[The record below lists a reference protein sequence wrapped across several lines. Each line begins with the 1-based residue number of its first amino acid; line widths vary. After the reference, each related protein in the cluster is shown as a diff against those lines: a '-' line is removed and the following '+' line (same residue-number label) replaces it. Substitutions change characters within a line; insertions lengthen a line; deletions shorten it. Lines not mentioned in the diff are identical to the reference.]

1 MASLNMSSLNDD
13 LRIRAAWLYY
23 KEGMT
28 QDQVAREL
36 GTTRT
41 KVLRMLAAAR
51 QDGSVQVRIISK
63 LSRSVEL
70 ERELE
75 RKFGLERA
83 LIIPAPTNPDM
94 VHEMVGMILGE
105 YLTDSLRENMTIG
118 LGWGRTL
125 NYCLNAISP
134 QQLAGLSIVSLL
146 GGLTRVS
153 RANPAELAWR
163 VGDRLS
169 AQSFLI
175 AAPVF
180 APDEQ
185 TRRALLV
192 HAGIDE
198 VFRRAEN
205 LDMAVISVGD
215 FSSTSI
221 FKQYQL
227 WEEKEIDSLQK
238 TGAVGDVLFHAI
250 DAEGQ
255 ILDHEINRRVIAV
268 HPHSLKSARKIVL
281 ASGGMSKSVC
291 FPAAMKLLKPHVIVT
306 DEELGESLLAGSSYA
321 D

>member
-1 MASLNMSSLNDD
+1 MSSLNDD

-36 GTTRT
+36 DTTRT

-83 LIIPAPTNPDM
+83 LVIPSPTNPDM

-105 YLTDSLRENMTIG
+105 YLTDSLHENMTIG

-163 VGDRLS
+163 VGGRLS

-185 TRRALLV
+185 TRRALLG

-198 VFRRAEN
+198 VFKRAEN
-205 LDMAVISVGD
+205 LDMAVLSVGD
-215 FSSTSI
+215 FSDSSI
-221 FKQYQL
+221 FRQYEL
-227 WEEKEIDSLQK
+227 WGEEEIRSLQNS
-238 TGAVGDVLFHAI
+238 GAVGDILCHFI
-250 DAEGQ
+250 DDAGQ
-255 ILDHEINRRVIAV
+255 IIDHEINRRVVAV
-268 HPHSLKSARKIVL
+268 HPRTLKSARKIVL
-281 ASGGMSKSVC
+281 ASGGKSKSAA
-291 FPAAMKLLKPHVIVT
+291 FPAAMKLLEPHVIIT
-306 DEELGESLLAGSSYA
+306 DEALGESLLAA
-321 D
+321 N

>member
-1 MASLNMSSLNDD
+1 MSSLNDD

-28 QDQVAREL
+28 QDQVAREM

-41 KVLRMLAAAR
+41 KILRMLAAAR

-83 LIIPAPTNPDM
+83 LVIPSPTNPDM

-105 YLTDSLRENMTIG
+105 YLTDSLHENMTIG

-163 VGDRLS
+163 VGGRLS

-185 TRRALLV
+185 TRRALLG

-198 VFRRAEN
+198 VFKRAEN
-205 LDMAVISVGD
+205 LDMAVLSVGD
-215 FSSTSI
+215 FSDSSI
-221 FKQYQL
+221 FRQYEL
-227 WEEKEIDSLQK
+227 WGEEDIRSLQNS
-238 TGAVGDVLFHAI
+238 GAVGDILCHFI
-250 DAEGQ
+250 DDAGQ
-255 ILDHEINRRVIAV
+255 IIDHEINRRVVAV
-268 HPHSLKSARKIVL
+268 HPRTLKSARKIIL
-281 ASGGMSKSVC
+281 ASGGKSKSVA
-291 FPAAMKLLKPHVIVT
+291 FPAAMKLLEPHVIIT
-306 DEELGESLLAGSSYA
+306 DEALGESLLAA
-321 D
+321 N